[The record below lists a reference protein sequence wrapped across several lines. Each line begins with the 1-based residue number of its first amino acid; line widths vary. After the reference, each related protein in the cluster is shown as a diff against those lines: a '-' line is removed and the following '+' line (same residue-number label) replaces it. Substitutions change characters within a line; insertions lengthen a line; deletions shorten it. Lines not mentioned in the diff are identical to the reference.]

1 MTMQSAETPEP
12 PQSLAGRLIHRV
24 VENSAFFFYAR
35 THFYWGTMSRVRAA
49 LDLRPGERLLDVGCG
64 SGMGAG
70 LTNGTYVGMDNE
82 MKYLRFA
89 RNRLRNR
96 PTHSFVKMSA
106 FELGFFDGAFDKA
119 VMMNVAHHLEEKVLD
134 CFLEQLTRV
143 VRKKMVILD
152 HAPDRDN
159 AVSGWLLS
167 HDRGEYIRPRPELRR
182 ILEHHYEVE
191 KEEAFFNLEHTISHV
206 LFTLVP
212 RRPAGS

>member
-1 MTMQSAETPEP
+1 MTSLEA
-12 PQSLAGRLIHRV
+12 PQPRQTLAGRLIHRA

-35 THFYWGTMSRVRAA
+35 THFYWGTMRRVRAA

-70 LTNGTYVGMDNE
+70 LTKGTYVGMDNE

-89 RNRLRNR
+89 RHRLRNR

-106 FELGFFDGAFDKA
+106 FQLGFFDVAFDKA
-119 VMMNVAHHLEEKVLD
+119 VMLAVAHHLEDEVLD
-134 CFLEQLTRV
+134 RFLEQLTRV

-152 HAPDRDN
+152 FAPDRDN
-159 AVSGWLLS
+159 AVSAWLLS
-167 HDRGEYIRPRPELRR
+167 HDRGEHIRQRPDLRR
-182 ILEHHYEVE
+182 ILERHYEVE
-191 KEEAFFNLEHTISHV
+191 REEVFFNLEHTISQV

-212 RRPAGS
+212 RRSGAE

>member
-1 MTMQSAETPEP
+1 MENPGIPEAR
-12 PQSLAGRLIHRV
+12 QSLARRLIHRV

-35 THFYWGTMSRVRAA
+35 THFYWGTMSHVRAA

-70 LTNGTYVGMDNE
+70 LTKGTYVGIDNE
-82 MKYLRFA
+82 MKYLSFA
-89 RNRLRNR
+89 RHRLRDR
-96 PTHSFVKMSA
+96 PTHAFVKMSA

-119 VMMNVAHHLEEKVLD
+119 VMMNVAHHLEERVLD

-182 ILEHHYEVE
+182 ILDRHWAVE
-191 KEEAFFNLEHTISHV
+191 KEEAFFNLERTISHV